1 MPFRRRELPPRAP
14 RAHAYLARCRYQD
27 GVNYARNT
35 RQFQPPRVSD
45 HQVLN
50 IITNSVTPAPQ
61 PGKIP
66 VDTRPPF
73 LRSLAALRPADA

>member
-1 MPFRRRELPPRAP
+1 MLLLLLLLILFRDRRF
-14 RAHAYLARCRYQD
+14 QD

-35 RQFQPPRVSD
+35 RQFQPPRVGD

-61 PGKIP
+61 PGKVS
-66 VDTRPPF
+66 VDTRPPL